1 MIVDV
6 NPFVYSHPLGPGEII
21 DRDRETAELLANE
34 VLANAAKW
42 NFVNL
47 APKFATRPLLVI
59 TSDDGLTAPN
69 DGFVD
74 AAKKS
79 GNREVNTVHIPT
91 DHSYSDHRIALQQTV
106 LDWLARLTRK

>member
-1 MIVDV
+1 MA
-6 NPFVYSHPLGPGEII
+6 PLAGTTP
-21 DRDRETAELLANE
+21 ELLASE
-34 VLANAAKW
+34 VLANANRW
-42 NFVNL
+42 NFVKL

-69 DGFVD
+69 EAFIE

-79 GNREVNTVHIPT
+79 GNREVKAVHIPT

-106 LDWLARLTRK
+106 LEELARLTQK